1 MKEKYNKFKKSLG
14 HFWEY
19 YKWYAI
25 VPILII
31 IIIVSCISSYLENTR
46 PISLSVALVNTNYA
60 TTALASFQY
69 DYTLEKGIDVDK
81 EPVKVNTNLVHPS
94 EINED
99 TLRDDGMIGNIQR
112 LQAMMQTEQVDV
124 FIGTDWVLKDY
135 EKSDVFVDLRDI
147 FSEEYLE
154 EHKENICYIP
164 DSQENPL
171 PIAMYLP
178 KCKYLEEFH
187 EQAVPVIAI
196 PKNGQRRERAI
207 DFMEWVIAGC
217 E

>member
-1 MKEKYNKFKKSLG
+1 MKEKFSKFKKSFG

-25 VPILII
+25 VPFLII
-31 IIIVSCISSYLENTR
+31 IIIVSCVSSYLENTR
-46 PISLSVALVNTNYA
+46 PISLSVALVNTNYV

-69 DYTLEKGIDVDK
+69 DYTSEKGIDIDK
-81 EPVKVNTNLVHPS
+81 EPVKVSTNLVHPS

-124 FIGTDWVLKDY
+124 FIGTDWVLTDY
-135 EKSDVFVDLRDI
+135 EKSDVFVDLREI

-154 EHKENICYIP
+154 EHKDNICYIP

-178 KCKYLEEFH
+178 ECKYLEEFH

-217 E
+217 K